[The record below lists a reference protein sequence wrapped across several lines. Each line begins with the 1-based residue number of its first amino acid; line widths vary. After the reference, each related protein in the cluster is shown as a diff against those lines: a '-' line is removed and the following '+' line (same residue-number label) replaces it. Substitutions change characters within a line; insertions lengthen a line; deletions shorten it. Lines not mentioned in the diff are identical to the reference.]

1 MAIRYQIVL
10 CPRASER
17 LALEALAARA
27 GLHPA
32 LVEQFVKFGLLEP
45 AEREGREL
53 LFEVSAVSRLRTIRR
68 LREALGINLAGVAV
82 VLDLLDKYCALQR
95 ENELLRSRL

>member
-1 MAIRYQIVL
+1 
-10 CPRASER
+10 
-17 LALEALAARA
+17 
-27 GLHPA
+27 
-32 LVEQFVKFGLLEP
+32 
-45 AEREGREL
+45 
-53 LFEVSAVSRLRTIRR
+53 

>member
-10 CPRASER
+10 CPRLSER
-17 LALEALAARA
+17 LSLETLAGRA

-32 LVEQFVKFGLLEP
+32 LVEQFVRFGLLEP
-45 AEREGREL
+45 AEREGTKL
-53 LFEVSAVSRLRTIRR
+53 LFEISAVSRLRTIRR
-68 LREALGINLAGVAV
+68 LREALGINLAGIAV